1 MHHQWKDGAWTEI
14 PGWKEKF
21 PEVREK
27 LYELGKS
34 LQGICSGEHGI
45 GLVKKEY
52 LKSFLHP
59 KQIELMKSIKKVFD
73 PNGILNPG
81 KIFD

>member
-1 MHHQWKDGAWTEI
+1 MMKLETI
-14 PGWKEKF
+14 TFKE
-21 PEVREK
+21 V
-27 LYELGKS
+27 
-34 LQGICSGEHGI
+34 EHGI